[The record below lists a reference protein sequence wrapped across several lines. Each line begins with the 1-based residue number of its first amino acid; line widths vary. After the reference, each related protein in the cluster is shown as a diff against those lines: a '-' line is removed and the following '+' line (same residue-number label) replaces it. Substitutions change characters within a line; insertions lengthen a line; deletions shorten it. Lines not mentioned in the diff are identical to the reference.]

1 MKAEEL
7 DCVLERYVSAVC
19 PISIRYPSGVV
30 DALGS
35 GVFITL
41 GGYKFLLTAAH
52 VTDRAA
58 TGDLVVSGRERAIYL
73 EGFHASG
80 RLPSSGNRDD
90 DAHDIAYF
98 RLQEP
103 FVAQLNPFFTFL
115 DIDDLDLFDTTKPG
129 DVYSMIGF
137 PGGEPSVA
145 GEPISRER
153 FTFTADAR
161 DAKFYRKHGYDIDHH
176 ILLHFHLQKIKRL
189 GATSYLRSRHRDSA
203 PQPDGMSGCAVVAL
217 SNPNPASHDTLSAS
231 RLAGILTTYHPSEH
245 SFAATRINCFIHC
258 ILKNYPD
265 IPVTYAGSFTHNRNG

>member
-1 MKAEEL
+1 MTAEEL
-7 DCVLERYVSAVC
+7 DSLLERYVSAVC

-30 DALGS
+30 AALGS

-52 VTDRAA
+52 VTDCAA
-58 TGDLVVSGRERAIYL
+58 TGDLVVSGREGAIYL
-73 EGFHASG
+73 EGFRASG

-90 DAHDIAYF
+90 DALDIAYF

-115 DIDDLDLFDTTKPG
+115 EIDDLDLFDTTKTG

-145 GEPISRER
+145 GELISRER

-161 DAKFYRKHGYDIDHH
+161 DPKLYRKHGYDTEHH
-176 ILLHFHLQKIKRL
+176 ILLHFHLRKVKWL
-189 GATSYLRSRHRDSA
+189 GAADYRRSRHRDSA

-217 SNPNPASHDTLSAS
+217 SNPNPDSHDRLTSS

-245 SFAATRINCFIHC
+245 SFAATRITCIIHW
-258 ILKNYPD
+258 ILKNHPD
-265 IPVTYAGSFTHNRNG
+265 IPVTYTGSFTHNRSG

>member
-1 MKAEEL
+1 MTAEEL
-7 DCVLERYVSAVC
+7 DSVLERFVSSVC

-41 GGYKFLLTAAH
+41 GGYKFLLTAAR
-52 VTDRAA
+52 VTDRAT
-58 TGDLVVSGRERAIYL
+58 TGDLIVSGRERAIYL

-80 RLPSSGNRDD
+80 QLPSSGSRNDD
-90 DAHDIAYF
+90 TLDIAYF

-115 DIDDLDLFDTTKPG
+115 GIDDLDLFDTTKPG

-137 PGGEPSVA
+137 PGGKPSVE

-161 DAKFYRKHGYDIDHH
+161 DPKLYRKHGYDTEHH
-176 ILLHFHLQKIKRL
+176 ILMHFHLQKIKRL
-189 GATSYLRSRHRDSA
+189 GTTSYLSRRYRDSA

-217 SNPNPASHDTLSAS
+217 SNPNPDSHDTLSSS

-258 ILKNYPD
+258 ILKNHPE
-265 IPVTYAGSFTHNRNG
+265 IPVTYAGFFSHSRNA